1 MVDKASEIDLS
12 NFKFDHAFWVDRNHT
27 RFHVDVTMSDDELFP
42 FTYVADGS
50 DDNDSDVSR
59 AVSTAYR
66 NNSINIL
73 EYPDSLDI
81 YKRIEREQIIRSI
94 RNQLLS
100 NTDHFVQQDYP
111 ISDEKKQE
119 IKVYRQA
126 LRDIPQR
133 DGFPENIV
141 WPEKPA
147 I

>member
-27 RFHVDVTMSDDELFP
+27 RFHVDVTTDKGELFP

-59 AVSTAYR
+59 AVSLAYKQ
-66 NNSINIL
+66 NAISIL
-73 EYPDSLDI
+73 EYPESLDL
-81 YKRIEREQIIRSI
+81 YKRLNHEQDIRAK
-94 RNQLLS
+94 RNNLLS
-100 NTDHFVQQDYP
+100 NTDHLIQSDYP

-119 IKVYRQA
+119 IKAYRQA
-126 LRDIPQR
+126 LRDIPQQ
-133 DGFPENIV
+133 DGFPDNIV
-141 WPEKPA
+141 WPDKPA